1 MLFGSSLFFLL
12 QLLHAERNNLIKW
25 STLVELIPSLF
36 VTNALDNTQ
45 NHNTINLTN
54 ISIKSLLRQE
64 MMGRKEAQNHGTMTW
79 IRVF

>member
-45 NHNTINLTN
+45 NHNTNNLTN
-54 ISIKSLLRQE
+54 ISIKSLLR
-64 MMGRKEAQNHGTMTW
+64 
-79 IRVF
+79 